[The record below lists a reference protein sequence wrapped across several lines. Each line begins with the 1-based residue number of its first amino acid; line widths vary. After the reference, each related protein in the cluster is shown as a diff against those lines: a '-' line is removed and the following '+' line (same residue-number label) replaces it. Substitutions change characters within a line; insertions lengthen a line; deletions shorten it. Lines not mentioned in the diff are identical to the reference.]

1 MADPRSKA
9 LQFAQE
15 NRSRF
20 LDELGQLVAIP
31 SISAESEHKPD
42 ILRAAEWLMAKLSSL
57 GFEKIQKLETGGH
70 PMVFGEWMGAGSK
83 APTMLAYGHY
93 DVQPVDPLNLWDT
106 PPFEGTRKGDLY
118 FGRGASDMKG
128 QVVATLAAIESVM
141 QGGGNLPVNVK
152 YIFEGEEETG
162 SPTMPE
168 FIRAHKD
175 LLDSDFSLNTD
186 AGMLS
191 PTKPTITYGLRGL
204 AYFEVQV
211 TGPKMDLH
219 SGYYGGTVRNP
230 ANELARLIGG
240 MHDKRHRVTL
250 PGFYDKVR
258 PLDKKERAQFKRLGQ
273 DDKFYRQQ
281 TGAKKLWGEEGY
293 TPVERAAARPT
304 LDVNG
309 FLSGYAG
316 EGPKTVL
323 PAKAM
328 AKLSCRLVPNQKPKE
343 IERQLKEYLSRN
355 ADPSVSWEVKLISTA
370 MPSISAR
377 DSVEIRAMAK
387 AQEAVWGVKPI
398 FRREGGSVPV
408 VGDLQTTLKIESV
421 NVGFGLPDDHI
432 HSPNERLHIPTWE
445 KGIDSLVHFIYN
457 LGEA

>member
-9 LQFAQE
+9 IQFAHD

-31 SISAESEHKPD
+31 SISAETSHKPD
-42 ILRAAEWLMAKLSSL
+42 ILRAAEWLMAKLRTL
-57 GFEKIQKLETGGH
+57 GFDKIQMLETGGN
-70 PMVFGEWMGAGSK
+70 PMVFGEWMGAGSNV
-83 APTMLAYGHY
+83 PVMLAYGHY

-128 QVVATLAAIESVM
+128 QVIATLAAIESALSA
-141 QGGGNLPVNVK
+141 GKLPINIK
-152 YIFEGEEETG
+152 FILEGEEETG

-168 FIRAHKD
+168 FIRTHKE
-175 LLDSDFSLNTD
+175 LLASDFSLNTD

-191 PTKPTITYGLRGL
+191 PEKPTITYGLRGL
-204 AYFEVQV
+204 AYFEVYV

-240 MHDKRHRVTL
+240 MHDKRNRVTL
-250 PGFYDKVR
+250 PGFYDKVV
-258 PLDKKERAQFKRLGQ
+258 PLDKKERAEFARLGQ
-273 DDKFYRQQ
+273 NDKFYREQ
-281 TGAKKLWGEEGY
+281 TGAKKLWGEENY
-293 TPVERAAARPT
+293 TPVERVTARPT

-309 FLSGYAG
+309 LLSGYIG

-323 PAKAM
+323 PATAM
-328 AKLSCRLVPNQKPKE
+328 AKLSTRLVPKQKPKDV
-343 IERQLKEYLSRN
+343 ERQLNQYMRAN
-355 ADPSVSWEVKLISTA
+355 ADPAVSWEVKLISTG
-370 MPSISAR
+370 MPSISER
-377 DSVEIRAMAK
+377 DSREVRAMSK
-387 AQEAVWGVKPI
+387 AQETVWGVKPI

-408 VGDLQTTLKIESV
+408 VGDLQTTLKVESV
-421 NVGFGLPDDHI
+421 NVGFGLPEDHI
-432 HSPNERLHIPTWE
+432 HSPNERMHVPTWE

-457 LGEA
+457 LGEK